1 MSKLT
6 TRNLMV
12 GLGAVLILVALFAD
26 SLGLG
31 REPHFGWKQG
41 VILVV
46 GLALVVGGV
55 LWGRVSR

>member
-1 MSKLT
+1 MSKLM

-12 GLGAVLILVALFAD
+12 GLGAVLILVAVFAD

-31 REPHFGWKQG
+31 REPRFGWKQG
-41 VILVV
+41 ILLVV

-55 LWGRVSR
+55 LWRRVSR

>member
-1 MSKLT
+1 MSKLM

-12 GLGAVLILVALFAD
+12 GLGAVLILVAVFAD

-31 REPHFGWKQG
+31 REPRFGWKQG
-41 VILVV
+41 ILLVV

-55 LWGRVSR
+55 LWRRVWR

>member
-1 MSKLT
+1 MSKLM

-12 GLGAVLILVALFAD
+12 GLGAVLILVAVFAD

-31 REPHFGWKQG
+31 REPGFGWKQG
-41 VILVV
+41 ILLVV

-55 LWGRVSR
+55 LWRRVWR

>member
-1 MSKLT
+1 MSKLM

-12 GLGAVLILVALFAD
+12 GLGAVLILVAVFAD

-31 REPHFGWKQG
+31 REPGFGWKQG
-41 VILVV
+41 ALLVV

-55 LWGRVSR
+55 LWRRVSR

>member
-1 MSKLT
+1 MPKLT
-6 TRNLMV
+6 TRNLTI

-31 REPHFGWKQG
+31 REPRFGWKQG

-46 GLALVVGGV
+46 GLALVVGGF
-55 LWGRVSR
+55 LWGRASR